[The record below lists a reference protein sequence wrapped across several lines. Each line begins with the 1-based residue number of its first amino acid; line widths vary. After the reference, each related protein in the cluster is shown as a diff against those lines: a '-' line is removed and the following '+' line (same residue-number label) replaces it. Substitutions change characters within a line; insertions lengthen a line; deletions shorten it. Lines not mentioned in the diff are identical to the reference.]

1 MSASRV
7 KKSVEPAAAA
17 VAPVAAPV
25 TTKKSKAT
33 PVPVAPVPVAV
44 PVVATAPVTKKPRVT
59 KEKVV
64 VAKPVAEKETAPK
77 VKAPVAPK
85 VKVPATPENVTSE
98 LLSVIES
105 LSKQHVCEVKDVKQA
120 LKLLR
125 TTASSLKGVRD
136 GLARVLKKTNRTKAP
151 RDKTKLSNSGLMKPV
166 SISKELAQFM
176 GVPADSLHS
185 RVSVTNAICNYIK
198 SHNLQNPAN
207 KRQINADA
215 NLSKILGYNAS
226 SGQPLTYFY
235 IQQLIQPH
243 FLKEVSSDMSKFMGV
258 SDKSMVSNSA
268 VVSAVQSYAAKKGLV
283 HDGSVQ
289 PDETLTKLLGKNSA
303 FSVAS
308 LGQLVKSHFKK

>member
-1 MSASRV
+1 MSTSRV

-25 TTKKSKAT
+25 TTKKSKA
-33 PVPVAPVPVAV
+33 VAAAAPAPVAV
-44 PVVATAPVTKKPRVT
+44 PVVVAAPVTKKPRVT

-64 VAKPVAEKETAPK
+64 VAKPEEKVEK
-77 VKAPVAPK
+77 KEVAPK
-85 VKVPATPENVTSE
+85 VKVPATPENVTSG

-105 LSKQHVCEVKDVKQA
+105 LSKQHVGEVKDVKQA

-125 TTASSLKGVRD
+125 STASNLKGIRD

-198 SHNLQNPAN
+198 EKNLQNPAN

-215 NLSKILGYNAS
+215 NLCKILGYNAS

-258 SDKSMVSNSA
+258 ADKTMVSNSA

-289 PDETLTKLLGKNSA
+289 PDEMLKNLLGKSSA
-303 FSVAS
+303 FPVTS

>member
-1 MSASRV
+1 MSTSRV
-7 KKSVEPAAAA
+7 KKSVEPAAVA

-25 TTKKSKAT
+25 TTKKSKAV
-33 PVPVAPVPVAV
+33 PAPVATPAPVAV
-44 PVVATAPVTKKPRVT
+44 AAAPVTKKPRVT

-64 VAKPVAEKETAPK
+64 VAKPVEEKVEK
-77 VKAPVAPK
+77 KEVAPK
-85 VKVPATPENVTSE
+85 VKVPATPENVTSG

-105 LSKQHVCEVKDVKQA
+105 LSKQHVGEVKDVKQA

-125 TTASSLKGVRD
+125 TTASNLKGIRD

-198 SHNLQNPAN
+198 EKNLQNPAN

-215 NLSKILGYNAS
+215 NLCKILGYNAS

-258 SDKSMVSNSA
+258 ADKTMVSNSA
-268 VVSAVQSYAAKKGLV
+268 VVTAVQSYATKKGLV

-289 PDETLTKLLGKNSA
+289 PDETLKTLLGKNSA
-303 FSVAS
+303 FPVTS